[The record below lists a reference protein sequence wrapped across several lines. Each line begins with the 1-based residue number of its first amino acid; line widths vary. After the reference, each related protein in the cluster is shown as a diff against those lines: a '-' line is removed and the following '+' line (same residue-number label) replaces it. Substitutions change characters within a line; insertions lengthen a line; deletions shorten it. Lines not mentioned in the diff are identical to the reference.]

1 MELTQKGRCLA
12 YYLVD
17 KYICENDDYIEEY
30 ENLIDI
36 RTDNGKYDRNEIVLH
51 TLLEILPYLSE
62 EDKNKIFKKLEESQV
77 DA

>member
-1 MELTQKGRCLA
+1 MELTPKGRCLA

-17 KYICENDDYIEEY
+17 KYICKNDDYIEEY

-36 RTDNGKYDRNEIVLH
+36 LTDSGKYDRDKMVLY
-51 TLLEILPYLSE
+51 TLLEILPHLSD
-62 EDKNKIFKKLEESQV
+62 EDKDEISKKLEESQA